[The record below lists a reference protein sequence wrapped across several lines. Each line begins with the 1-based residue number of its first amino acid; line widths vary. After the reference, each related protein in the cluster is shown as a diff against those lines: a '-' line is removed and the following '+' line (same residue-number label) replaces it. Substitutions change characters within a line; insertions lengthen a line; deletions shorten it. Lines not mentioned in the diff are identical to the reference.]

1 MNWIHGCWI
10 LGRKLSYTFFAPTSF
25 AFLVQMPQDAVDPLV
40 VDDALR
46 NKVLIRHF
54 ARQRV
59 SADDLS
65 KLDKLVM
72 ADSKEA
78 VLSRTPGKRK
88 LYTQINT
95 VLV

>member
-1 MNWIHGCWI
+1 M
-10 LGRKLSYTFFAPTSF
+10 
-25 AFLVQMPQDAVDPLV
+25 AFLRQMPQDAPDPLII
-40 VDDALR
+40 DDALR
-46 NKVLIRHF
+46 NNVLIRHF

-78 VLSRTPGKRK
+78 ALTRTPGKKVKQELLSTWFHR
-88 LYTQINT
+88 
-95 VLV
+95 

>member
-1 MNWIHGCWI
+1 
-10 LGRKLSYTFFAPTSF
+10 
-25 AFLVQMPQDAVDPLV
+25 MPQDAVDPLF
-40 VDDALR
+40 VDANLR
-46 NKVLIRHF
+46 DKVLIRHF

-78 VLSRTPGKRK
+78 ILTRTASTKFKKIQDSP
-88 LYTQINT
+88 LFSDYII
-95 VLV
+95 

>member
-1 MNWIHGCWI
+1 M
-10 LGRKLSYTFFAPTSF
+10 
-25 AFLVQMPQDAVDPLV
+25 AFLRQMPQDAVDPLV

-59 SADDLS
+59 SSDDLS

-72 ADSKEA
+72 ADAKEA
-78 VLSRTPGKRK
+78 VLTRTVGKIN
-88 LYTQINT
+88 YTRIT
-95 VLV
+95 LS

>member
-1 MNWIHGCWI
+1 
-10 LGRKLSYTFFAPTSF
+10 
-25 AFLVQMPQDAVDPLV
+25 MPQDAVDPLV

-65 KLDKLVM
+65 KLNKLVM
-72 ADSKEA
+72 ADSKEV

-95 VLV
+95 VLLV

>member
-1 MNWIHGCWI
+1 M
-10 LGRKLSYTFFAPTSF
+10 SYTFFAPTSF
-25 AFLVQMPQDAVDPLV
+25 AFLVHMPQDAVDPLV

-72 ADSKEA
+72 ADSTEA

-95 VLV
+95 VLF